1 MFRQLHRWP
10 SLPLIVFLL
19 LVLVTGVY
27 LQVEEVAGLAGEA
40 SGAPSAAGAPAAP
53 LTSEQIAAQLDSALA
68 KAREAEPDFVP
79 GRIELTVEPG
89 RQITRLAVQPRGGPF
104 VEVDHAG
111 GAVRADMNPPMPLH
125 APLSPAGVHDVI
137 RLHTGAIL
145 GPAGIVIMFV
155 SSLVLLFLA
164 VSGGVLYWQMWRNRA
179 GRGRGALFW
188 K

>member
-1 MFRQLHRWP
+1 MFRQLHRWT
-10 SLPLIVFLL
+10 SLPLILFLM

-40 SGAPSAAGAPAAP
+40 SDERPAASTAAAP
-53 LTSEQIAAQLDSALA
+53 LTPEQIAAQLDDAIA
-68 KAREAEPDFVP
+68 KARAAEPDFAP
-79 GRIELTVEPG
+79 KRIELTIEPG
-89 RQITRLAVQPRGGPF
+89 SQTTRLAVQPRGGPF
-104 VEVDHAG
+104 VEVDHASG
-111 GAVRADMNPPMPLH
+111 QVKAEMNPSMPLH
-125 APLSPAGVHDVI
+125 VIFI
-137 RLHTGAIL
+137 RLHTGAML
-145 GPAGIVIMFV
+145 GPFGIVIVFL